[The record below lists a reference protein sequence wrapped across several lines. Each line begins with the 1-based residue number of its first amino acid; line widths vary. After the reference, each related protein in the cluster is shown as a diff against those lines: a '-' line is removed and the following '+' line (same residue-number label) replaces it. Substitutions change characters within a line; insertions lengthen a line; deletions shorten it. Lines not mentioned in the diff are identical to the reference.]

1 MTALMPEES
10 RTQAE
15 EVIIRFK
22 TTRPRGLLLATSL
35 ENSADRLQIYLD
47 EGKAQMLIHIG
58 DREKLL
64 VAGQGLNDD
73 MWHTLRF
80 SRRSNSLKFQVDD
93 DAAKR

>member
-15 EVIIRFK
+15 EIVIRFK
-22 TTRPRGLLLATSL
+22 TTRPRGVLLATSL

-58 DREKLL
+58 DREKVSYKIYSAL
-64 VAGQGLNDD
+64 
-73 MWHTLRF
+73 T
-80 SRRSNSLKFQVDD
+80 SSLQ
-93 DAAKR
+93 R